1 MFPPSIIL
9 FYNIKCKMSN
19 KCLNFI
25 LTQTN
30 ICNKLILK
38 RGSDMLKR
46 LIENYGVLILFYL
59 FIILSVILINNR
71 FAGM

>member
-1 MFPPSIIL
+1 
-9 FYNIKCKMSN
+9 
-19 KCLNFI
+19 
-25 LTQTN
+25 
-30 ICNKLILK
+30 
-38 RGSDMLKR
+38 MLKR

>member
-1 MFPPSIIL
+1 
-9 FYNIKCKMSN
+9 MSN
-19 KCLNFI
+19 KCLKNI

-59 FIILSVILINNR
+59 FIILSVLLLNNR

>member
-1 MFPPSIIL
+1 
-9 FYNIKCKMSN
+9 MSN
-19 KCLNFI
+19 KCLIFI

>member
-1 MFPPSIIL
+1 
-9 FYNIKCKMSN
+9 MSN
-19 KCLNFI
+19 KCLNSV

>member
-1 MFPPSIIL
+1 
-9 FYNIKCKMSN
+9 MSN

-25 LTQTN
+25 FTQTN
-30 ICNKLILK
+30 IFIILILK

>member
-1 MFPPSIIL
+1 
-9 FYNIKCKMSN
+9 MSN
-19 KCLNFI
+19 KCLNFV

-30 ICNKLILK
+30 IRNKLILK

>member
-1 MFPPSIIL
+1 
-9 FYNIKCKMSN
+9 MSN
-19 KCLNFI
+19 KCLNFV

-30 ICNKLILK
+30 IRKKLILK

>member
-19 KCLNFI
+19 KCLNSV

>member
-19 KCLNFI
+19 KCLNFV

-30 ICNKLILK
+30 IRNKLILK

>member
-1 MFPPSIIL
+1 
-9 FYNIKCKMSN
+9 MSN
-19 KCLNFI
+19 KCLNFV

-30 ICNKLILK
+30 ICIKLILK